1 MTAKIC
7 YGTWGFDGRSY
18 GSANFQNCLK
28 LALEGIA
35 LGIDFFDTSDFYG
48 YGKSELVLGEVRS
61 VLGCSSAYTVATKT
75 GLLPHSSF
83 SMPNEFSKRYMENSL
98 QMSLSRLNVTKL
110 DVWQLHS
117 PSLGDLKDISK
128 IFPWL
133 ETLKSSGT
141 IGKIGI
147 SARSPKDAVEFVK
160 SFDFDYV
167 QVNCNLLDQ
176 RLFDTGL
183 SEILIQKNIRLIART
198 PLAFGFLSGTINE
211 DTIFHE
217 LDHRKKWPKVQLAQ
231 WSNGMSLYDDIRN
244 DLGLSKTEFALDY
257 VRSIPGVSYVNVG
270 MMSNV
275 DLYENVTIFRRPP
288 LSDQVLEKIRHNY
301 LKSDFAINKI
311 SKN

>member
-1 MTAKIC
+1 MAAKIC

-18 GSANFQNCLK
+18 GGVSFQTCLK

-48 YGKSELVLGEVRS
+48 YGKSELVLGEVRN

-75 GLLPHSSF
+75 GLLPHNSF
-83 SMPNEFSKRYMENSL
+83 NMPNEFSKRYMENSL
-98 QMSLSRLNVTKL
+98 EMSLSRLNVNKL

-117 PSLGDLKDISK
+117 PSLGDLKEISK

-133 ETLKSSGT
+133 DMLKSLGV

-147 SARSPKDAVEFVK
+147 SARSPNEAIEFVE

-167 QVNCNLLDQ
+167 QVNFNLLDQ

-183 SEILIQKNIRLIART
+183 SEILIQKNIQLIVRT
-198 PLAFGFLSGTINE
+198 PLAFGFLTGAINE
-211 DTIFHE
+211 NTIFHE
-217 LDHRKKWPKVQLAQ
+217 LDHRKKWPKVQLAK
-231 WSNGMSLYDDIRN
+231 WANGISLYDDIRN

-257 VRSIPGVSYVNVG
+257 VRSIPGISYVNVG
-270 MMSNV
+270 MMSNT

-288 LSDQVLEKIRHNY
+288 LSSRVLEKIRSNY